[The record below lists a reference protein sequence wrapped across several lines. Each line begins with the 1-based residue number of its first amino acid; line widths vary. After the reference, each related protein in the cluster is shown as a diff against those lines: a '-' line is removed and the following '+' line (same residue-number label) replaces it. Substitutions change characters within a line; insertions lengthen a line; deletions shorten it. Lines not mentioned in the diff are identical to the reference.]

1 MLYTIVFLSGAV
13 LMSLEML
20 GSRLLAPTFG
30 SSIYVWGA
38 LITTVMAALTLGYYL
53 GGWAADRRPSL
64 SVMGWILGTAG
75 LYVSFLPYWTAPASW
90 VFSGFGPRTGAL
102 LASLAFFFPPSIL
115 LAMISPYGVRLA
127 GRSLSTL
134 GQTAGRLSSVSSAGS
149 ILGTLVTSFYLIP
162 AIGVRNIVHGL
173 GLILLLIAAAA
184 FYEERRLARSG
195 SAGDKSPN
203 PPSPSARVFLVACLL
218 AAAASG
224 LAWYVSASPAARFGP
239 DGPRILYEGDSL
251 YHYILVDQFGDE
263 RQLHFNNSLQSA
275 MFVNDPLRM
284 VFAYTSYLHLGVVA
298 RPEPERALFIGLGG
312 GSAPARFLHD
322 YPSLSSIDV
331 VEIDPEVVAVAR
343 EYFALPSDPR
353 LNVVA
358 QDGRLFVEQ
367 AAREIAAGR
376 ARPYDLVVIDAY
388 NSDAI
393 PYHLTTREFLVKVRA
408 ILSPDGVV
416 AANVIGCLDG
426 PSSPLLRSMLRTYA
440 AVFPQIYLFPIG
452 GLGEGEYRFER
463 NNILLATRDP
473 GRRSRE
479 DWRTQAA
486 SLEKRGAVSEPVT
499 AYAESLVDE
508 ERVRRAAGAPGSIL
522 LTDDYAPVD
531 ILQCLL

>member
-1 MLYTIVFLSGAV
+1 MLHAIVFLSGAV

-53 GGWAADRRPSL
+53 GGRAADRRPSMA
-64 SVMGWILGTAG
+64 VMGYVLGAAG

-134 GQTAGRLSSVSSAGS
+134 GRTAGQLSSVSSAGS
-149 ILGTLVTSFYLIP
+149 IVGTLVTSFYLIP
-162 AIGVRNIVHGL
+162 AVGVRNIVHGL
-173 GLILLLIAAAA
+173 GLLLLLMAAAA
-184 FYEERRLARSG
+184 FREEKRLATLL
-195 SAGDKSPN
+195 A
-203 PPSPSARVFLVACLL
+203 ACLL

-224 LAWYVSASPAARFGP
+224 AAWYASASRAAWSEPSGE
-239 DGPRILYEGDSL
+239 RILYEGDSL
-251 YHYILVDQFGDE
+251 YHHIIVDQFGDE

-275 MFVNDPLRM
+275 MYVSEPLRM
-284 VFAYTSYLHLGVVA
+284 VFGYTSYLHLSVVA

-312 GSAPARFLHD
+312 GSAPAKFLHD
-322 YPSLSSIDV
+322 YPSLQTVDV
-331 VEIDPEVVAVAR
+331 VEIDPKVVAVAQR
-343 EYFALPSDPR
+343 YFALPADPR
-353 LNVVA
+353 LRLIV

-367 AAREIAAGR
+367 AARGVLAGR
-376 ARPYDLVVIDAY
+376 VRPYDLVVIDAY

-393 PYHLTTREFLVKVRA
+393 PHHLTTREFLTKVRA

-426 PSSPLLRSMLRTYA
+426 PKSRLLRSMLRTYE
-440 AVFPQIYLFPIG
+440 AVFPQVYLFPIG
-452 GLGEGEYRFER
+452 FVSEGEDRAER
-463 NNILLATRDP
+463 NNVLLATNDSA
-473 GRRSRE
+473 RRSRE
-479 DWRTQAA
+479 DWVAQAA
-486 SLEKRGAVSEPVT
+486 SLTKRGAVSEAV
-499 AYAESLVDE
+499 ALYAKSLVDE
-508 ERVRRAAGAPGSIL
+508 ARVRRAAGASGSIL